1 MNIAIIGYG
10 RMGKT
15 IEKLALER
23 GHSIPCIIDK
33 EQDWQTQYENLK
45 KCDAAIDFSLA
56 EVVVQNIKRC
66 HEINIPVVTGTT
78 GWDEQ
83 RLKMSDFLK
92 ESGHTLFFAPN
103 FSIGVNLLFELNRK
117 LSDLIQGY
125 SQYRGK
131 IDETHH
137 IHKVDAPS
145 GTAITLA
152 KDIINNHRDYKKWA
166 LEQPQ
171 KKEVLPVYSER
182 IDEVIGDH
190 KVSWDSDVD
199 TLSIEHHAKNRN
211 GFGLGAII
219 AAEWVRDK
227 QGYFEMPDMLFS

>member
-1 MNIAIIGYG
+1 MKIAIIGYG

-15 IEKLALER
+15 VENIALQR
-23 GHSIPCIIDK
+23 GHSTPCIIDK
-33 EQDWQTQYENLK
+33 QEDWQTRQEELK
-45 KCDAAIDFSLA
+45 NCDVAIDFSMA
-56 EVVVQNIKRC
+56 DVVVQNIERC
-66 HEINIPVVTGTT
+66 HNMNIPVVTGTT

-83 RLKMSDFLK
+83 RLKMIEPVK
-92 ESGHTLFFAPN
+92 NSGHTLFYAPN
-103 FSIGVNLLFELNRK
+103 FSIGVNLLFELNRR
-117 LSDLIQGY
+117 LSQLIQGHTQY
-125 SQYRGK
+125 SGK

-152 KDIINNHRDYKKWA
+152 NDIIKNHKAYSRWTKEQSQNNSD
-166 LEQPQ
+166 
-171 KKEVLPVYSER
+171 LPVHSQR

-190 KVSWDSDVD
+190 KVTWDSDVD

-219 AAEWVRDK
+219 AAEWVKDK
-227 QGYFEMPDMLFS
+227 KGYYEMTDMLFA